1 MFKEGKITL
10 LRYKLAS
17 FCASASRFVLAH
29 IFRRQAA
36 NFPGKLALKIDTQL
50 MEHLRMRVANGS
62 VMVVGT
68 NGKTSVTNLISLCL
82 RLNEKSFTC
91 NKTGANLDSGIASA
105 LLECKKCDWAVL
117 ECDELYLA
125 QVAPALLPKY
135 IVLLNLFR
143 DQLDRTGEIDVVQKS
158 IESALM
164 SCPEAI
170 LIYNADDPYCAKI
183 ANSVPNK
190 NIAFGIGEAMVLPK
204 NSVVDGGLCQT
215 CANELNYKYRQ
226 YGQLGLYECPNC
238 GFSRPTLDVFAKD
251 ILLHE
256 EGSSFSVSVK
266 EKEMQFNV
274 ALPGAYM
281 VYNILAF
288 AAISLELGCNQ
299 ETLHQSIDAFNPNNG
314 RLQTLHIGSR
324 EVLLNLAKNPTGFN
338 QNINIAIANEESFVI
353 AFFINDKEADGH
365 DVSWIWDIDFD
376 YLAKRT
382 DIIVFAGGTR
392 KNDLQVRLK
401 YANISS
407 IVVDD
412 IADIMHKVPSRFNAS
427 KLYVIANYTALPAV
441 KAELEHM
448 QKDSSSQSA
457 YINDS
462 LTSSNSRTHYW
473 HNAALAQNQVVLVHM
488 LPELLNLYGDG
499 GNMTILRKRLEW
511 RGIPYKL
518 REVHFGEEAH
528 LENADLVFIGGG
540 PDQEQLKACSYLRQI
555 KDELKTFIESDGAL
569 LAICGGYQILGKTW
583 LLGDEEVEGL
593 GIFDFVT
600 KRPGTARN
608 RLVGNI
614 ALRVDGIEHK
624 VVGFENHA
632 GRTYLSSNLD
642 SFGKVCSKTGFGN
655 EEKSKQDGIAYKQ
668 VIGTYL
674 HGPLL
679 SKNPEIADAL
689 LRAALNHQAIRCSID
704 GYSLTALDDAIELE
718 ANKVMSNR
726 ICL

>member
-1 MFKEGKITL
+1 M

-17 FCASASRFVLAH
+17 FCARVSHFILANV
-29 IFRRQAA
+29 FRRPAA
-36 NFPGKLALKIDTQL
+36 NFPGKLALKIDPHL
-50 MEHLRMRVANGS
+50 MEHLRARVTSGS
-62 VMVVGT
+62 VMIVGT

-82 RLNEKSFTC
+82 QLNKKSFTC

-105 LLECKKCDWAVL
+105 LLACKKCDWAVL
-117 ECDELYLA
+117 ECDELYLD

-135 IVLLNLFR
+135 VVLLNLFR

-158 IESALM
+158 IASALLA
-164 SCPEAI
+164 SPNTT
-170 LIYNADDPYCAKI
+170 LIFNADDPYCAKI
-183 ANSVPNK
+183 AKSVPNK
-190 NIAFGIGEAMVLPK
+190 SIAFGIDEAMNLPK

-215 CANELNYKYRQ
+215 CAGELHYEYRQ

-238 GFSRPTLDVFAKD
+238 GFSRPALDIFAKD
-251 ILLHE
+251 ISLSE
-256 EGSSFSVSVK
+256 EGSSFNAFIK
-266 EKEMQFNV
+266 GEYAQFNV

-288 AAISLELGCNQ
+288 AAISLELGCKQ
-299 ETLHQSIDAFNPNNG
+299 ETLHQSIDVFNPNNG
-314 RLQTLHIGSR
+314 RLQTLHIGKR

-338 QNINIAIANEESFVI
+338 QNINIALADEKPFAI

-365 DVSWIWDIDFD
+365 DISWIWDIDFD
-376 YLAKRT
+376 YLARRN
-382 DIIVFAGGTR
+382 DIVVFAGGTR

-401 YANISS
+401 YAEIQSELVNDAKDLMSKI
-407 IVVDD
+407 
-412 IADIMHKVPSRFNAS
+412 PSNYCES
-427 KLYVIANYTALPAV
+427 KLFVIANYTALPAV
-441 KAELEHM
+441 KAELEHLE
-448 QKDSSSQSA
+448 KDSSSQSV
-457 YINDS
+457 YMNDS
-462 LTSSNSRTHYW
+462 LTSSNSQTYDW
-473 HNAALAQNQVVLVHM
+473 HNVVALAQNPVVLVHM

-511 RGIPYKL
+511 RGIPYEL

-540 PDQEQLKACSYLRQI
+540 PDQEQLKACSFLRQI
-555 KDELKTFIESDGAL
+555 KEELKTFIENDGAL

-583 LLGDEEVEGL
+583 LIGDEEVEGL

-614 ALRVDGIEHK
+614 ALCVNGLDRP

-632 GRTYLSSNLD
+632 GRTYLSSGSNP
-642 SFGKVCSKTGFGN
+642 FGKVCSKKGCGNN
-655 EEKSKQDGIAYKQ
+655 EESRHDGTAYKQ
-668 VIGTYL
+668 LIGTYL
-674 HGPLL
+674 HGPIL
-679 SKNPEIADAL
+679 SKNPEIADVL
-689 LRAALNHQAIRCSID
+689 LRATLIHHAKRCSID
-704 GYSLTALDDAIELE
+704 GYSLTTLDDAIELE
-718 ANKVMSNR
+718 ANKVMCNR